1 MSMACK
7 IGSAVR
13 PAPCRLWTATAE
25 GCVHARQ
32 LQAGQLPS
40 SGSVHDEAWLQQC
53 CASLA
58 EQLRTSQADNA
69 ELQVHPRLLL

>member
-1 MSMACK
+1 
-7 IGSAVR
+7 
-13 PAPCRLWTATAE
+13 
-25 GCVHARQ
+25 VHARQ